1 MIMIKMNIKGIL
13 VERKEYHE
21 DRDIEG
27 YIYKL
32 WLRLAEENKSKEVS
46 S

>member
-1 MIMIKMNIKGIL
+1 MDYFNYNQNEHKKKSLFMIMIKMNIKGIL

-27 YIYKL
+27 IYI
-32 WLRLAEENKSKEVS
+32 
-46 S
+46 